1 MVLQF
6 FLLGLFCIIQN
17 KKLEGNRK
25 YDLDNVILLSVDMT
39 NKKQH
44 KDNKRE
50 RTMVNSMLVS
60 THLWS
65 SGTNDWL
72 QRKYSS
78 IKNVT
83 TAETLVFHTSSL
95 SSLLKSASA
104 SLPSSSTDDCF
115 FCFLFIKLKSLCHCQ
130 QNIFL
135 GFHLNAQTT
144 TMTTWIKLLCNQH

>member
-25 YDLDNVILLSVDMT
+25 YDLDNVILLSVDMK

-78 IKNVT
+78 IKKCNHCRNT
-83 TAETLVFHTSSL
+83 SISYLFLVLFVEVCISIITIFINWWLFFLLSIYKIKKFMSL
-95 SSLLKSASA
+95 SAKYIPRVPLKC
-104 SLPSSSTDDCF
+104 PDHNND
-115 FCFLFIKLKSLCHCQ
+115 
-130 QNIFL
+130 N
-135 GFHLNAQTT
+135 LNKII
-144 TMTTWIKLLCNQH
+144 M